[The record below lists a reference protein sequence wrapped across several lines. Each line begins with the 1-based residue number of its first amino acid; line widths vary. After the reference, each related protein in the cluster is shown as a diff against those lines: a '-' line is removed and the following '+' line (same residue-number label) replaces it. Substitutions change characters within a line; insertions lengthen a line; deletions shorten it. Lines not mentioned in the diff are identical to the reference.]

1 MKLIVQRV
9 TSAKVEVNNNI
20 VGKIGKGYLVLLG
33 IKKTD
38 TKKEADYIIDNDKYK
53 KKKYKEITNKKIDGY
68 RLYTIYKK

>member
-1 MKLIVQRV
+1 M
-9 TSAKVEVNNNI
+9 
-20 VGKIGKGYLVLLG
+20 LVL
-33 IKKTD
+33 IKPADKIKVYANPKVGYYTLSKNERKRIKLVK